1 MPIDHPDFRRAMME
15 DAGLVPPANL
25 VSDRRT
31 HRCQVE
37 GKKRS
42 NRAGSYMLTE
52 DGGMGGFRNWAAGGE
67 WVVWQAAKP
76 SQLTPEQRAEILRVG
91 RQATAKRLADEERLR
106 QAARLK
112 AVKMW
117 SKAVEGQHPYLD
129 RKGICS
135 NGSRVLWEMLLV
147 PVRDFGGHIHSV
159 QMIAADGAKK
169 FLPGGR
175 VKGCCHW
182 IRCGQQTGPVVYV
195 CEGFATGST
204 IHAAMGGRPVVV
216 AYNCGNLLPV
226 CQELRRRLP
235 TARIVVCADNDHATE
250 GNPGLTHAREAAT
263 AAHARL
269 AVPEGM
275 TGTDFNDVQAEL
287 GITNV
292 TRQLSTTRRP

>member
-1 MPIDHPDFRRAMME
+1 VTDYPAFRAALQA
-15 DAGLVPPANL
+15 AGLELPPRLVADANPHGCKGGRYAL
-25 VSDRRT
+25 THNGRWGAYRSRGSGWLGWPALDDVEVEVALRRQE
-31 HRCQVE
+31 RD
-37 GKKRS
+37 K
-42 NRAGSYMLTE
+42 L
-52 DGGMGGFRNWAAGGE
+52 AADE
-67 WVVWQAAKP
+67 
-76 SQLTPEQRAEILRVG
+76 
-91 RQATAKRLADEERLR
+91 KRLRE
-106 QAARLK
+106 AARLK
-112 AVKMW
+112 AVEMW

-135 NGSRVLWEMLLV
+135 NGSRVLGEMLLV
-147 PVRDFGGHIHSV
+147 PVRDFDGHIHSV

-287 GITNV
+287 GIMEAK
-292 TRQLSTTRRP
+292 RQLMSTKVPLTVAKAEV